1 MMAFIEAAVDD
12 RLIEECEGSVNGTM
26 SLLND

>member
-1 MMAFIEAAVDD
+1 MIAFIEAAVDD
-12 RLIEECEGSVNGTM
+12 RLIEEFVGSVNGTM

>member
-1 MMAFIEAAVDD
+1 MIAFIEAAVDD
-12 RLIEECEGSVNGTM
+12 RLIEVLEGSVNGTM